1 MDSGNDHQ
9 RGSFQKFV
17 KAEFGPTENLL
28 IVASH
33 ANEPP
38 VIKKVVTIALGIGF
52 KRGSFLP
59 DFINENP
66 VKIRRPGIKYLG
78 WKWTSLNASI
88 WIPDEPLVKITI
100 KIKVVNIVVT
110 EKIFWA
116 KLYSDRQKEE

>member
-9 RGSFQKFV
+9 SGSFQKLV
-17 KAEFGPTENLL
+17 KEEFGPTENLL

-38 VIKKVVTIALGIGF
+38 IIKNVVTIALGIGF

-66 VKIRRPGIKYLG
+66 AKIRSPGIKYLG
-78 WKWTSLNASI
+78 
-88 WIPDEPLVKITI
+88 
-100 KIKVVNIVVT
+100 
-110 EKIFWA
+110 
-116 KLYSDRQKEE
+116 